1 MVRKQQT
8 LRRVPLFASLPQSEI
23 EYLAANLRPLHV
35 AEGVTLIQEGTPSDR
50 CYILVEGVVEII
62 KSAGTDEARLI
73 ARREAGILLGEMS
86 LFSQQGQHTASV
98 RAATP
103 LELLVMTDA
112 DLDALL
118 HRQPRLAYDLV
129 GMIARRLEQSENNTI
144 LELREKNRQLTQ
156 AYQELK
162 AAQARLVEQER
173 LERELEIARQIQSS
187 TLPRRLPRLA
197 GYDFGALISPA
208 RAVGGDFYDFIPL
221 GGSRMGVAVGDVSDK
236 GVPAALYMSLV
247 YSLVRAE
254 ARRHR
259 TPGGVLGA
267 VNNLLLDMEVT
278 HMYVTLV
285 YAVLDYQKQ
294 ELSYARAGHPYPL
307 LITADGGQ
315 VAPAGGI
322 GQPLGLLPDPRLDE
336 QVVAVPPGGTI
347 LLFTDGI
354 TEAADQGGSS
364 FGDQRLLGA
373 LQRHAALPAQ
383 EICDSLY
390 RLVDRHCGLTPQQD
404 DITLLC
410 LRHLGY

>member
-1 MVRKQQT
+1 MKQQI

-23 EYLAANLRPLHV
+23 DYLAANLLTVHLP
-35 AEGVTLIQEGTPSDR
+35 EQTWLIQEGTASDR
-50 CYILVEGVVEII
+50 CYILVDGAVEII
-62 KSAGTDEARLI
+62 KSAGTDEERVI

-86 LFSQQGQHTASV
+86 LFSQEGHHTASV
-98 RAATP
+98 RAVSA

-118 HRQPRLAYDLV
+118 HRQPQLAYELV

-208 RAVGGDFYDFIPL
+208 RAVGGDFYDAIPL
-221 GGSRMGVAVGDVSDK
+221 GHGRIGVAIGDVSDK

-247 YSLVRAE
+247 YSLLRAE
-254 ARRHR
+254 ANRHR
-259 TPGGVLGA
+259 TPGSVLLA
-267 VNNLLLDMEVT
+267 VNNLLIDMEVT

-285 YAVLDYQKQ
+285 YGVLDYDRQ
-294 ELSYARAGHPYPL
+294 EFSYARAGHPYPIL
-307 LITADGGQ
+307 LDASGRQQILAER
-315 VAPAGGI
+315 V
-322 GQPLGLLPDPRLDE
+322 GQPLGMLPAPSLDE
-336 QVVAVPPGGTI
+336 QSMPLPAGGVI

-354 TEAADQGGSS
+354 TEAADPLGSS
-364 FGDQRLLGA
+364 FGDKRLVGA
-373 LQRHAALPAQ
+373 LQRHAGLPAQ
-383 EICDSLY
+383 EICNSLY

-410 LRHLGY
+410 LRHLV

>member
-1 MVRKQQT
+1 MKQQI

-23 EYLAANLRPLHV
+23 DYLAANLLTVHLP
-35 AEGVTLIQEGTPSDR
+35 EQTWLIQESTASDR
-50 CYILVEGVVEII
+50 CYILVDGAVEII
-62 KSAGTDEARLI
+62 KSAGTDEERVI

-86 LFSQQGQHTASV
+86 LFSQEGHHTASV
-98 RAATP
+98 RAVSA

-118 HRQPRLAYDLV
+118 HRQPQLAYELV

-144 LELREKNRQLTQ
+144 LELREKNRQLTR

-208 RAVGGDFYDFIPL
+208 RAVGGDFYDAIPL
-221 GGSRMGVAVGDVSDK
+221 GHGRIGVAIGDVSDK

-247 YSLVRAE
+247 YSLLRAE
-254 ARRHR
+254 ANRHR
-259 TPGGVLGA
+259 TPGSVLLA
-267 VNNLLLDMEVT
+267 VNNLLIDMEVT

-285 YAVLDYQKQ
+285 YGVLDYDRQ
-294 ELSYARAGHPYPL
+294 EFSYARAGHPYPIL
-307 LITADGGQ
+307 LDASGRQQILAER
-315 VAPAGGI
+315 V
-322 GQPLGLLPDPRLDE
+322 GQPLGMLPAPSLDE
-336 QVVAVPPGGTI
+336 QSMPLPAGGVI

-354 TEAADQGGSS
+354 TEAADPLGSS
-364 FGDQRLLGA
+364 FGDKRLVGA
-373 LQRHAALPAQ
+373 LQRHAGLPAQ
-383 EICDSLY
+383 EICNSLY

-410 LRHLGY
+410 LRHLV